1 MSDTIAELEGG
12 LNAQLSA
19 LAEEI
24 RATEE
29 KLLRTKEGYLK
40 VQGALEILTVLKDR
54 QDAADDAAVQAALSV
69 PGAD

>member
-1 MSDTIAELEGG
+1 MSATIAELESG

-29 KLLRTKEGYLK
+29 RLLRTKEGYLK

-54 QDAADDAAVQAALSV
+54 QNAADDAAVQAALSA

>member
-1 MSDTIAELEGG
+1 MTDTIAELESG
-12 LNAQLSA
+12 LNVQLSA
-19 LAEEI
+19 LAKEI

-40 VQGALEILTVLKDR
+40 VQGALEILTVLKER
-54 QDAADDAAVQAALSV
+54 QNAADNAAVKAALSV

>member
-1 MSDTIAELEGG
+1 MSEIIVDLENG

-24 RATEE
+24 RSTEE

-40 VQGALEILTVLKDR
+40 VQGALEILTVLQKR
-54 QDAADDAAVQAALSV
+54 QELEDEKAMKAALTSS
-69 PGAD
+69 GAD

>member
-1 MSDTIAELEGG
+1 MTEIIAELENG
-12 LNAQLSA
+12 LNVQLSA

-40 VQGALEILTVLKDR
+40 VQGAIEILTVVKDR
-54 QDAADDAAVQAALSV
+54 QSAADNAAVQAALSV
-69 PGAD
+69 SGAD

>member
-1 MSDTIAELEGG
+1 MTEIIAELENG
-12 LNAQLSA
+12 LNVQLSA

-40 VQGALEILTVLKDR
+40 VQGAIEILTVVKDK
-54 QDAADDAAVQAALSV
+54 QSAADNAAVQAALSV
-69 PGAD
+69 SGAD

>member
-1 MSDTIAELEGG
+1 MTEIIAELENG
-12 LNAQLSA
+12 LNVQLSA

-40 VQGALEILTVLKDR
+40 VQGAIEILTVIKDR
-54 QDAADDAAVQAALSV
+54 QNAADDAAVQAALSV

>member
-1 MSDTIAELEGG
+1 MTEIIAELENG
-12 LNAQLSA
+12 LNVQLSA

-40 VQGALEILTVLKDR
+40 VQGAIEILTVVKDR
-54 QDAADDAAVQAALSV
+54 QSAADDAAVQAALSA
-69 PGAD
+69 PGSD

>member
-1 MSDTIAELEGG
+1 MTEIIAELENG
-12 LNAQLSA
+12 LNVQLSA

-40 VQGALEILTVLKDR
+40 VQGAIEILTVVKDR
-54 QDAADDAAVQAALSV
+54 QNAADNAAVQAALSV

>member
-1 MSDTIAELEGG
+1 MTEIIAELENG
-12 LNAQLSA
+12 LNVQLSA

-40 VQGALEILTVLKDR
+40 VQGAIEILTVVKDR
-54 QDAADDAAVQAALSV
+54 QSAANNAAVQAALSV
-69 PGAD
+69 SGAD

>member
-1 MSDTIAELEGG
+1 MTEIIAELENG
-12 LNAQLSA
+12 LNVQLSA

-40 VQGALEILTVLKDR
+40 VQGAIEILTVVKDR
-54 QDAADDAAVQAALSV
+54 QSAADDAAVQAALSV